1 MFFDFSAK
9 KPESGKPVKSPGKIL
24 RVIGTAALIAISF
37 TLVAGHYSAGV
48 ASVDDGAMAMTQGLV
63 RRSLQIMRN
72 TNAPVT
78 QRRRDLRAVLE
89 GHFDFAEMSRSA
101 LGYHWR
107 KLTPQQR
114 DEFTSLFKAFIEDAY
129 LSKIQDYKGQDVQF
143 IRERRLEAGYV
154 EIDSK
159 IVQAGKDPIPVNY
172 LLEQKDG
179 TWMVYDVTVDAISI
193 IANYRNQFNRVINEQ
208 GYPKLVSDLRAKQQQ
223 LASLLGGQ

>member
-1 MFFDFSAK
+1 MFFDFSGK
-9 KPESGKPVKSPGKIL
+9 KEESRKPVKSPGKIL
-24 RVIGTAALIAISF
+24 RVIGTVALIAVSF

-48 ASVDDGAMAMTQGLV
+48 ASVDDGAMATTQGLV
-63 RRSLQIMRN
+63 RRSLQILRN

-107 KLTPQQR
+107 TLTPKQR
-114 DEFTSLFKAFIEDAY
+114 EEFTNLFKAFIEDAY

-143 IRERRLEAGYV
+143 TRERSLEPGYV
-154 EIDSK
+154 EIDSR
-159 IVQAGKDPIPVNY
+159 IVQSGKSPIPVNY

-179 TWMVYDVTVDAISI
+179 GWMIYDVTVDAISI

-208 GYPKLVSDLRAKQQQ
+208 GFPKLVSDLRAKQQQ
-223 LASLLGGQ
+223 LASLLGGL

>member
-1 MFFDFSAK
+1 MFFKLSSKQAK
-9 KPESGKPVKSPGKIL
+9 RRTAVDSPVKTL
-24 RVIGTAALIAISF
+24 RIVAIAFIALAV
-37 TLVAGHYSAGV
+37 TLLAGRYSASV
-48 ASVDDGAMAMTQGLV
+48 ASVNDGAMAMTQGMV
-63 RRSLQIMRN
+63 QRSLQILRN

-107 KLTPQQR
+107 ALTPEQR
-114 DEFTSLFKAFIEDAY
+114 EEFTNLFKAFIEDAY

-143 IRERRLEAGYV
+143 TRQRSLGEGYV

-159 IVQAGKDPIPVNY
+159 IVQAGKSPIPVNY

-179 TWMVYDVTVDAISI
+179 GWMIYDVTVDAISI
-193 IANYRNQFNRVINEQ
+193 IANYRNQFNRVINDQ

-223 LASLLGGQ
+223 LASLLGGL

>member
-1 MFFDFSAK
+1 MFFDFSGK
-9 KPESGKPVKSPGKIL
+9 KAQSRKSVKSPGKIL
-24 RVIGTAALIAISF
+24 RVIGTAALIAVSF

-48 ASVDDGAMAMTQGLV
+48 ASVDDGAMATTQGLV
-63 RRSLQIMRN
+63 RRSLQILRN

-78 QRRRDLRAVLE
+78 QRRRELRAVLE
-89 GHFDFAEMSRSA
+89 GHFNFAEMSRSA

-107 KLTPQQR
+107 TLTPEQR
-114 DEFTSLFKAFIEDAY
+114 EEFTNLFKAFIEDAY

-143 IRERRLEAGYV
+143 LRERPLGAGYV

-179 TWMVYDVTVDAISI
+179 GWMIYDVTVDAISI
-193 IANYRNQFNRVINEQ
+193 IANYRNQFNRVINDQ

-223 LASLLGGQ
+223 LASLLGGL

>member
-1 MFFDFSAK
+1 MFFDFSGK
-9 KPESGKPVKSPGKIL
+9 KAESRKPAKSPGKIL
-24 RVIGTAALIAISF
+24 RVIGTVALIAVSF

-48 ASVDDGAMAMTQGLV
+48 ASVDDGAMATTQGLV
-63 RRSLQIMRN
+63 RRSLQILRN

-78 QRRRDLRAVLE
+78 QRRRELRAVLE

-107 KLTPQQR
+107 TLTPKQR
-114 DEFTSLFKAFIEDAY
+114 EEFTNLFKAFIEDAY

-143 IRERRLEAGYV
+143 VRERPLGGVYV

-179 TWMVYDVTVDAISI
+179 GWMIYDVTVDAISI
-193 IANYRNQFNRVINEQ
+193 IANYRNQFNRVINDQ

-223 LASLLGGQ
+223 LASLLGGL

>member
-1 MFFDFSAK
+1 MT
-9 KPESGKPVKSPGKIL
+9 L
-24 RVIGTAALIAISF
+24 RIGAIALIALAV
-37 TLVAGHYSAGV
+37 TLLAGRYSVSV
-48 ASVDDGAMAMTQGLV
+48 ASVDDGAMATTQGLV
-63 RRSLQIMRN
+63 RRSLQILRN

-143 IRERRLEAGYV
+143 MRERRLEAGYV
-154 EIDSK
+154 EVDSK

-179 TWMVYDVTVDAISI
+179 SWMVYDVTVDAISI

-223 LASLLGGQ
+223 LASLLGGL

>member
-1 MFFDFSAK
+1 MFFDFSGK
-9 KPESGKPVKSPGKIL
+9 KAESRKPAKSPGKIL
-24 RVIGTAALIAISF
+24 RVIGTVALIAVSF

-48 ASVDDGAMAMTQGLV
+48 ASVDDGAMATTQGLV
-63 RRSLQIMRN
+63 RRSLQILRN

-78 QRRRDLRAVLE
+78 QRRRELRAVLE

-143 IRERRLEAGYV
+143 VRERPLGGVYV

-179 TWMVYDVTVDAISI
+179 GWMIYDVTVDAISI
-193 IANYRNQFNRVINEQ
+193 IANYRNQFNRVINDQ

-223 LASLLGGQ
+223 LASLLGGL

>member
-1 MFFDFSAK
+1 MFLGFSRK
-9 KPESGKPVKSPGKIL
+9 KAESRKLVKSRGKIL
-24 RVIGTAALIAISF
+24 RVIGTAVLIAISF

-48 ASVDDGAMAMTQGLV
+48 ASLDDGAMAMTQGLV
-63 RRSLQIMRN
+63 RRSLQILRN

-78 QRRRDLRAVLE
+78 QRRRELRAVLE

-107 KLTPQQR
+107 TLTPKQR
-114 DEFTSLFKAFIEDAY
+114 EEFTNLFKAFIEDAY

-143 IRERRLEAGYV
+143 TRERSLEAGYV
-154 EIDSK
+154 EIDSR
-159 IVQAGKDPIPVNY
+159 IVQAGKSPIPVNY

-179 TWMVYDVTVDAISI
+179 GWMIYDVTVDAISI

-208 GYPKLVSDLRAKQQQ
+208 GFPKLMSDLRAKQQQ
-223 LASLLGGQ
+223 LASLLGGL

>member
-1 MFFDFSAK
+1 MFFDFSGK

-24 RVIGTAALIAISF
+24 RVIGTAALIAISL

-172 LLEQKDG
+172 LLEQKNG
-179 TWMVYDVTVDAISI
+179 SWMIYDVTVDAISI

-208 GYPKLVSDLRAKQQQ
+208 GFPKLMSDLRAKQQQ

>member
-1 MFFDFSAK
+1 MLFDFSGK
-9 KPESGKPVKSPGKIL
+9 KPESGNPVKSPGKIL

-37 TLVAGHYSAGV
+37 TLAAGHYSAGV

-143 IRERRLEAGYV
+143 VRERPLGGGYV

-159 IVQAGKDPIPVNY
+159 IAR
-172 LLEQKDG
+172 
-179 TWMVYDVTVDAISI
+179 S
-193 IANYRNQFNRVINEQ
+193 YRLARVPSQ
-208 GYPKLVSDLRAKQQQ
+208 STTCSSKRTAVG
-223 LASLLGGQ
+223 

>member
-1 MFFDFSAK
+1 MFFDFSRKNAESL
-9 KPESGKPVKSPGKIL
+9 KPLKSPREIL
-24 RVIGTAALIAISF
+24 RVIGTAVLIAISF

-143 IRERRLEAGYV
+143 IRERPLGGGYV

-159 IVQAGKDPIPVNY
+159 IVQAGRDPIPVNY

-179 TWMVYDVTVDAISI
+179 GWMIYDVTVDAISI

-223 LASLLGGQ
+223 LASLLGGL

>member
-1 MFFDFSAK
+1 MFFDFSRKNAENR
-9 KPESGKPVKSPGKIL
+9 KPLKSPRKIL
-24 RVIGTAALIAISF
+24 RVIGTAVLIAISF

-48 ASVDDGAMAMTQGLV
+48 ASLDDGAMAMTQGLV
-63 RRSLQIMRN
+63 RRSLQILRN

-107 KLTPQQR
+107 TLTPEQR
-114 DEFTSLFKAFIEDAY
+114 NEFTNLFKAFIEDAY

-143 IRERRLEAGYV
+143 LRERPLGAGYV

-179 TWMVYDVTVDAISI
+179 GWMIYDVTVDAISI
-193 IANYRNQFNRVINEQ
+193 IANYRNQFNRVINDQ

-223 LASLLGGQ
+223 LASLLGGL

>member
-1 MFFDFSAK
+1 
-9 KPESGKPVKSPGKIL
+9 VKSPRKIL
-24 RVIGTAALIAISF
+24 RVIGAAALIAISF
-37 TLVAGHYSAGV
+37 TLVVGHYSEGV

-72 TNAPVT
+72 TNASVT

-172 LLEQKDG
+172 LLEQKNG
-179 TWMVYDVTVDAISI
+179 GWMIYDVTVDAISI

-208 GYPKLVSDLRAKQQQ
+208 GFPKLMSDLRAKQQQ

>member
-1 MFFDFSAK
+1 MFFDFSGK
-9 KPESGKPVKSPGKIL
+9 KEESRKPVKSPGKIL
-24 RVIGTAALIAISF
+24 RVIGTVALIAVSF

-143 IRERRLEAGYV
+143 TRERSLEPGYV
-154 EIDSK
+154 EIDSR
-159 IVQAGKDPIPVNY
+159 IVQSGKSPIPVNY

-179 TWMVYDVTVDAISI
+179 GWMIYDVTVDAISI

-208 GYPKLVSDLRAKQQQ
+208 GFPKLMSDLRAKQQQ
-223 LASLLGGQ
+223 LASLLGGL

>member
-1 MFFDFSAK
+1 MLFDFSGK
-9 KPESGKPVKSPGKIL
+9 KPESGNPVKSPGKIL

-37 TLVAGHYSAGV
+37 ALAAGHYSAGV

-63 RRSLQIMRN
+63 RRSLQILRN

-101 LGYHWR
+101 LGSHWR

-143 IRERRLEAGYV
+143 TRERSLEPGYV
-154 EIDSK
+154 EIDSR
-159 IVQAGKDPIPVNY
+159 IVQSGKSPIPVNY

-179 TWMVYDVTVDAISI
+179 GWMIYDVTVDAISI

-208 GYPKLVSDLRAKQQQ
+208 GFPKLMSDLRVKQQQ
-223 LASLLGGQ
+223 LASLLGGL